1 MSVPENA
8 WLLLIQEKSMARNQ
22 GNADLGDVIHT
33 VESGDRLYDIAQA
46 YYGDGNLW
54 GQIAAANGN
63 IPPETLRPGKP
74 LVIPC
79 KKSLTRAYQ

>member
-1 MSVPENA
+1 MV
-8 WLLLIQEKSMARNQ
+8 MA
-22 GNADLGDVIHT
+22 I
-33 VESGDRLYDIAQA
+33 
-46 YYGDGNLW
+46 YGA
-54 GQIAAANGN
+54 QIAAANGN